1 MRRISTQQ
9 MSAHLLTHLLTH
21 PFIPEYSCR
30 CVCGSGSPSDAPE
43 SGWRQWGRE
52 ALATLVVLYK
62 LSVDVGG
69 GNFKVIQPLARP
81 PGDASTFWR

>member
-1 MRRISTQQ
+1 MGVGPPVMHPLSLKSGRR
-9 MSAHLLTHLLTH
+9 
-21 PFIPEYSCR
+21 E
-30 CVCGSGSPSDAPE
+30 
-43 SGWRQWGRE
+43 WGRE

-69 GNFKVIQPLARP
+69 RNFKVIQPLARP

>member
-1 MRRISTQQ
+1 M
-9 MSAHLLTHLLTH
+9 
-21 PFIPEYSCR
+21 CG
-30 CVCGSGSPSDAPE
+30 CGSPCDAPAQLKE
-43 SGWRQWGRE
+43 WVEGVGRE

>member
-1 MRRISTQQ
+1 MGVGPPV
-9 MSAHLLTHLLTH
+9 MH
-21 PFIPEYSCR
+21 PLSLK
-30 CVCGSGSPSDAPE
+30 